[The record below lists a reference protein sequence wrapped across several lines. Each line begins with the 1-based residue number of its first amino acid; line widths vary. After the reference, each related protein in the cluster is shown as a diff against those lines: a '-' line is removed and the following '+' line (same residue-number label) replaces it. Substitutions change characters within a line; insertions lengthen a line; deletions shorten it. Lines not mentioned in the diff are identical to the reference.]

1 MSAVA
6 SIWSSEMNKRTRKDQ
21 TLASN
26 ASNASGSTD
35 AGSSQEVQAKG
46 GINSTVLAPF
56 FGRVV
61 GANSLLTIYSE
72 ASISMLVDWFS
83 A

>member
-6 SIWSSEMNKRTRKDQ
+6 SMWSSEMNKRTRKDQ
-21 TLASN
+21 IL

-46 GINSTVLAPF
+46 GINSTVLAPI
-56 FGRVV
+56 FGRVE
-61 GANSLLTIYSE
+61 GANSLLTGYSE

>member
-6 SIWSSEMNKRTRKDQ
+6 SMWSSEMNKRTQKDQ
-21 TLASN
+21 TL

-46 GINSTVLAPF
+46 GINSTVLAPI

-61 GANSLLTIYSE
+61 GANSLLTGYSE